1 VCELAR
7 HARLRA
13 VALNQLAVLLIG
25 GLRKL
30 KQVRGHTNV
39 LPVELLDAPLEVA
52 REIPAGAVSHL
63 PEALA
68 IEAGSTFL
76 TPW

>member
-1 VCELAR
+1 
-7 HARLRA
+7 
-13 VALNQLAVLLIG
+13 VALNQLAALLVG

-30 KQVRGHTNV
+30 KQLRGHTGV
-39 LPVELLDAPLEVA
+39 LPVELLDALHEIA

-68 IEAGSTFL
+68 IEAGS
-76 TPW
+76 PS